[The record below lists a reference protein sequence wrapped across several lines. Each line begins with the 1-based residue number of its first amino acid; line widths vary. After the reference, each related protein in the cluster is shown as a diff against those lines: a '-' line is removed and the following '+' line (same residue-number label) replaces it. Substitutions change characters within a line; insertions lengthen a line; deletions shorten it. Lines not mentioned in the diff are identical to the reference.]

1 MSTSWSLK
9 IYEEQFDELFP
20 AMKSYKYIFKRD
32 FKTDEEFIHAYLV
45 SKLWRLN
52 NIYTIV
58 DKHGQAIQF
67 KMNYAQLRVY
77 AAYLKH
83 PRLIIL
89 KSRQQG
95 ISTFWLLC
103 FFDDAIFEE
112 NYNIGLMAQGADEA
126 QTLLERVKFSW
137 DHLDPSVKDFLGVA
151 NDKDNAKAFSFT
163 NGSTI
168 FIRTSFRSA
177 TLQRLHI
184 SELGKIANKNPDKA
198 KETNTGTLQT
208 LGRTAGLAIESTAE
222 GDNMFKVKWDIA
234 YAHQGAYAYKDLL
247 AVFLSWVDDPDCVS
261 DIPETITKKHQAYF
275 EELEYAV
282 GKRLTDHQKWFWIM
296 QERELADDDE
306 TDIFQEYPGTPEE
319 AFNAVRDGAW
329 YSKQINEHV
338 IKKKRFDLKDL
349 YDPNLPVD
357 CVMDLGMNDEFV
369 LTYWQTY
376 KAGQEYEERLIE
388 DYHNS
393 GEGLEHYVAHMFD
406 RPYRIDRVVCPHD
419 IRVKEL
425 STGQSRLHALRK
437 LGVRRIRVLPKLS
450 ISSGIE
456 AVRQLIPNLWVSE
469 NAEYTLTGLKNYSK
483 EWDNIRNCWKDK
495 PLHNDYSHPADNV
508 RYRAVSLRQYANGTE
523 ERQKSSKRNRKANKR
538 NVVDGLCV

>member
-1 MSTSWSLK
+1 MSDNWGLA
-9 IYEEQFDELFP
+9 IYEDQYETTFP
-20 AMKSYKYIFKRD
+20 TMAKYKHIFKRA
-32 FKTDEEFIHAYLV
+32 FRTDEEFLNEYLV

-58 DKHGQAIQF
+58 DKHGDAIPF

-103 FFDDAIFEE
+103 FFDDAIFND

-137 DHLDPSVKDFLGVA
+137 DHLDEGIKNFLAIG
-151 NDKDNAKAFSFT
+151 NDKDNAKAFSFS

-184 SELGKIANKNPDKA
+184 SELGKIANKSPDKA

-222 GDNMFKVKWDIA
+222 GDNMFKTKWDLA
-234 YAHQGAYAYKDLL
+234 VEHVGPYAYKDLL
-247 AVFLSWVDDPDCVS
+247 AVFLSWVDDPDCQSSVTEVITRAHETYFS
-261 DIPETITKKHQAYF
+261 D
-275 EELEYAV
+275 LEYAL
-282 GKRLTDHQKWFWIM
+282 GRRLTKEQKWFWIM

-306 TDIFQEYPGTPEE
+306 NDIFQEYPATPEE
-319 AFNAVRDGAW
+319 AFNAVRNGAW
-329 YSKQINEHV
+329 YSKQITTHI
-338 IKKKRFDLKDL
+338 IKKRRFGLKNL
-349 YDPNLPVD
+349 YDQNLPVD

-369 LTYWQTY
+369 LGFFQTY
-376 KAGQEYEERLIE
+376 MKEERLIA

-393 GEGLEHYVAHMFD
+393 GEGLEHYVDYMFNL
-406 RPYRIDRVVCPHD
+406 PYRIDRVICPHD

-425 STGQSRLHALRK
+425 STGQSRLHALRQ

-450 ISSGIE
+450 IVAGIE
-456 AVRQLIPNLWVSE
+456 AVRQMIPNLWVSE
-469 NAEYTLTGLKNYSK
+469 DAEYTLTGLKNYSK

-495 PLHNDYSHPADNV
+495 PLHNEYSHPADMV
-508 RYRAVSLRQYANGTE
+508 RYRAVSKRQYAT
-523 ERQKSSKRNRKANKR
+523 KSKVKVKAR
-538 NVVDGLCV
+538 VRVRGVVDGLCM